1 MLYLPYVKGDLSM
14 LQYIWPIVVVVAANT
29 FYNICAKSVPE
40 NVNSFAA
47 LTVVYA
53 IAAVVSLALFF
64 VTGEQK
70 NFITEVMKL
79 NWASVVLGIAIVALE
94 FGYIAIYRAGW
105 KITTASLV
113 ANISLAVVLL
123 IVGVLVYK
131 EQITL
136 KQIIG
141 VIVCAAGLVLV
152 TNK

>member
-1 MLYLPYVKGDLSM
+1 MIYLPYVKGDLSM

-47 LTVVYA
+47 LTVTYT
-53 IAAVVSLALFF
+53 IAAVVSLVLFF

-70 NFITEVMKL
+70 NFITEIMKL
-79 NWASVVLGIAIVALE
+79 NWTSVVLGIAIVALE

>member
-1 MLYLPYVKGDLSM
+1 M
-14 LQYIWPIVVVVAANT
+14 LQYLWPILVVVAANT

-47 LTVVYA
+47 LTVVYVIGA
-53 IAAVVSLALFF
+53 IVSLILFF
-64 VTGEQK
+64 ITGEQK
-70 NFITEVMKL
+70 NFLAEVMKL
-79 NWASVVLGIAIVALE
+79 NWASVVLGISVVALE

-105 KITTASLV
+105 KITMASLV

-123 IVGVLVYK
+123 IVGVLLYK
-131 EQITL
+131 EAVSI

-141 VIVCAAGLVLV
+141 VFVCAAGLILI

>member
-1 MLYLPYVKGDLSM
+1 M
-14 LQYIWPIVVVVAANT
+14 LQYLWPILVVVAANT

-47 LTVVYA
+47 LTVVYG
-53 IAAVVSLALFF
+53 IGAVVSLILFF
-64 VTGEQK
+64 ITGEQK
-70 NFITEVMKL
+70 NFFAEVMKL
-79 NWASVVLGIAIVALE
+79 NWASVVLGISVVALE

-105 KITTASLV
+105 KITMASLV

-123 IVGVLVYK
+123 IVGVLLYK
-131 EQITL
+131 EAVSI

-141 VIVCAAGLVLV
+141 VFVCAAGLILI